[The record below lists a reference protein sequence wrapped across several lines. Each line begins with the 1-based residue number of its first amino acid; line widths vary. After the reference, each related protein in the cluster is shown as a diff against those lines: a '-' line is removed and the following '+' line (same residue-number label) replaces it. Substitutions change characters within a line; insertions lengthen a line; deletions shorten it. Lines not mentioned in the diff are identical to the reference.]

1 MKHLLLED
9 DVHSENL
16 PQLKSVSKHVLTSMT
31 LKIHVSLSLRSLED
45 LFIETSR
52 SITPVN
58 KIVTYTRP
66 QVNCA
71 PLGDTVFK
79 KSVESILIK

>member
-1 MKHLLLED
+1 MMY
-9 DVHSENL
+9 SENL
-16 PQLKSVSKHVLTSMT
+16 TQLKSVAKHVLTSMT
-31 LKIHVSLSLRSLED
+31 LEIHVSLRLGSLED

-52 SITPVN
+52 SITPLN
-58 KIVTYTRP
+58 KIVTNTGP

-79 KSVESILIK
+79 KSIESILIK